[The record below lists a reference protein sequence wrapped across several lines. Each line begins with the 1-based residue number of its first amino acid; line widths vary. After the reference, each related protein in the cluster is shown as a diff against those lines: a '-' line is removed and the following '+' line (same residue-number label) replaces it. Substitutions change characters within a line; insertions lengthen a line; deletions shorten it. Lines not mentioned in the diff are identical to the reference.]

1 MVTIVDHNR
10 PALKSDGSNKQPN
23 NSQGTIDAI
32 NAMYEAAQANKAN
45 SGNNGSNNNG
55 NSGSNIGGNTGN
67 KGNTSSGNVSS
78 SNANS
83 SIGNSSSGGSSGS
96 LSGFLSNF
104 FNKYNQNNNQN
115 NNQTGTSTFTPDTTV
130 EDSYKASMDAANDRL
145 KQAYEYQQTQLS
157 KAKDDALREA
167 WIKQQMVERG
177 YPEQLAAAGINGGAA
192 QGLLARNNAD
202 YANQRSNIQGNY
214 LNNLGEAGQTYQQG
228 ILQNNADYLANMA
241 AYRQQLDALRRE
253 WELEQLT
260 NSGTLKNINQNSN
273 NILGFSSKKLTPQE
287 YLNNLRNQ
295 TGNLFK

>member
-10 PALKSDGSNKQPN
+10 PALKSDGSNKQQN

-32 NAMYEAAQANKAN
+32 NAMYAAAQENKAN
-45 SGNNGSNNNG
+45 SGNNGSNNG
-55 NSGSNIGGNTGN
+55 NSGSNVGGNTGN
-67 KGNTSSGNVSS
+67 KGNTSSGNVSGGSGS
-78 SNANS
+78 SG
-83 SIGNSSSGGSSGS
+83 IGNSSSGGSNGS

-104 FNKYNQNNNQN
+104 FNKYNQNNNQD

-145 KQAYEYQQTQLS
+145 KQAYDYQQTQLS

-273 NILGFSSKKLTPQE
+273 NILGLSSKKLTPQE

>member
-10 PALKSDGSNKQPN
+10 PALKSDGSNKQQN

-32 NAMYEAAQANKAN
+32 NAMYAAAQENKAN
-45 SGNNGSNNNG
+45 SGNNGSNNG
-55 NSGSNIGGNTGN
+55 NSGSNVGGNTGN

-83 SIGNSSSGGSSGS
+83 SIGNSSSGGSGGS

-104 FNKYNQNNNQN
+104 FNKYNQNNNQD

-273 NILGFSSKKLTPQE
+273 NILGLSSKKLTPQE

>member
-10 PALKSDGSNKQPN
+10 PALKSDGSNKQQN

-32 NAMYEAAQANKAN
+32 NAMYAAAQENKAN
-45 SGNNGSNNNG
+45 SGNNGSNNG
-55 NSGSNIGGNTGN
+55 NSGSNVGGNTGN

-83 SIGNSSSGGSSGS
+83 SVGNSSSGGSNGS

-104 FNKYNQNNNQN
+104 FNKYNQNNNQD

-273 NILGFSSKKLTPQE
+273 NILGLSSKKLTPQE